1 MTMVLMVSMT
11 HVKTYIYFH
20 YIRTPYRVQILIRL
34 LNLNCSTKSEHAEA
48 ALPLRNL
55 AGLGA

>member
-11 HVKTYIYFH
+11 VYFH